1 MDSFKSSA
9 VAAVLFGLGVA
20 SLAAL
25 LMLDDKPR
33 YAKCPVEAARDARGT
48 KAAKNPLR
56 DAARLRAAKDLLS
69 PAVIKKLD
77 RIWTRYSKTSP
88 AIKALRAE
96 VRNDPEMKRLMEK
109 YQADKDLDSLA
120 KEAARSRSLRRLGEQ
135 ALWSPDAVNMAFELI
150 RAIPPDTLRKAAAE
164 FKVDP
169 RMVELAM
176 YMARRSA
183 PGRLG

>member
-1 MDSFKSSA
+1 MDSFKSSGT
-9 VAAVLFGLGVA
+9 AAVLFGLGVA

-69 PAVIKKLD
+69 PTVIKKLD
-77 RIWTRYSKTSP
+77 RIWVRYSKTSP
-88 AIKALRAE
+88 AIKALLK
-96 VRNDPEMKRLMEK
+96 DPDVKQLIAK

-135 ALWSPDAVNMAFELI
+135 ALWSPDAVDMAFELI
-150 RAIPPDTLRKAAAE
+150 RAIPPDTLRKAAAQ

-176 YMARRSA
+176 YMARRSG
-183 PGRLG
+183 PGRLS